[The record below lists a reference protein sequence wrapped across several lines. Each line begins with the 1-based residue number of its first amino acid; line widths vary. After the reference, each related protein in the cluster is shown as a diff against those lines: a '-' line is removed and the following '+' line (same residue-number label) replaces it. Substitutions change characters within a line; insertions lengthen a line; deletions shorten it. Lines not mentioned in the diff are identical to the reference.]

1 LLGTRPKK
9 LSRAALEALSIIA
22 YKQPITRM
30 EIDEIRGVESGGVVK
45 SLLGR
50 NVIRVAGRK
59 AVPGRPLE
67 YATSRGFLEMFGLA
81 DLKSLPTLR
90 DYEELALERS
100 EDD

>member
-1 LLGTRPKK
+1 
-9 LSRAALEALSIIA
+9 
-22 YKQPITRM
+22 
-30 EIDEIRGVESGGVVK
+30 
-45 SLLGR
+45 
-50 NVIRVAGRK
+50 
-59 AVPGRPLE
+59 LE